1 MIKISDAEWKIMNV
15 LWEEQPKTMMQI
27 TKELQEETGW
37 TKHTVMT
44 YLKRMESKKIIHY
57 VEGEKAK
64 LYYSDMD
71 RKEAVI
77 QEEQNFLNRV
87 FKGNR
92 GLMMTTM
99 LEQEKLTDEDSDGN
113 SASSKGCMGTH
124 QQKNAVWNMDCD
136 STVVHGSAIYPGAKQ
151 F

>member
-1 MIKISDAEWKIMNV
+1 MENYECAVGRTTKDYDADYERVAGRNGLDQAYGYDVPEK
-15 LWEEQPKTMMQI
+15 
-27 TKELQEETGW
+27 
-37 TKHTVMT
+37 
-44 YLKRMESKKIIHY
+44 SKKIIHY

-99 LEQEKLTDEDSDGN
+99 LEQEKLTDEDIDELIRILEKR
-113 SASSKGCMGTH
+113 KGE
-124 QQKNAVWNMDCD
+124 
-136 STVVHGSAIYPGAKQ
+136 
-151 F
+151 

>member
-15 LWEEQPKTMMQI
+15 LWEEQPRTMMQI

-64 LYYSDMD
+64 LYYSDLN

-99 LEQEKLTDEDSDGN
+99 LEQEKLTDEDIDELIRILEKR
-113 SASSKGCMGTH
+113 KGE
-124 QQKNAVWNMDCD
+124 
-136 STVVHGSAIYPGAKQ
+136 
-151 F
+151 

>member
-77 QEEQNFLNRV
+77 NRV

-99 LEQEKLTDEDSDGN
+99 LEQEKLTDEDIDELIRILEKR
-113 SASSKGCMGTH
+113 KGE
-124 QQKNAVWNMDCD
+124 
-136 STVVHGSAIYPGAKQ
+136 
-151 F
+151 

>member
-1 MIKISDAEWKIMNV
+1 MENYECAVGRTTKDYDADYERVAGRNGLDQAYGYDVPEKNG
-15 LWEEQPKTMMQI
+15 EQ
-27 TKELQEETGW
+27 ENHSLCGG
-37 TKHTVMT
+37 
-44 YLKRMESKKIIHY
+44 R
-57 VEGEKAK
+57 KAK

-99 LEQEKLTDEDSDGN
+99 LEQEKLTDEDIDELIRILEKR
-113 SASSKGCMGTH
+113 KGE
-124 QQKNAVWNMDCD
+124 
-136 STVVHGSAIYPGAKQ
+136 
-151 F
+151 

>member
-27 TKELQEETGW
+27 TKELQ
-37 TKHTVMT
+37 
-44 YLKRMESKKIIHY
+44 
-57 VEGEKAK
+57 GEKAK

-99 LEQEKLTDEDSDGN
+99 LEQEKLTDEDIDELIRILEKR
-113 SASSKGCMGTH
+113 KGE
-124 QQKNAVWNMDCD
+124 
-136 STVVHGSAIYPGAKQ
+136 
-151 F
+151 

>member
-1 MIKISDAEWKIMNV
+1 MANIPLSDGEWKLMNQ
-15 LWEEQPKTMMQI
+15 LWGKSPATI
-27 TKELQEETGW
+27 TQLTERLASETGW

-64 LYYSDMD
+64 LYYSDLD

-99 LEQEKLTDEDSDGN
+99 LEQEKLTDEDIDELIRILEKR
-113 SASSKGCMGTH
+113 KGE
-124 QQKNAVWNMDCD
+124 
-136 STVVHGSAIYPGAKQ
+136 
-151 F
+151 